1 MRRKKMECILV
12 VDDSIVNL
20 RLIEKVLQDKYKLV
34 LVQSGAQALAYLE
47 KEAADLVLLDLMM
60 PEMDGFETYE
70 KIRKLENNRGLP
82 VIFLTADTDIESE
95 IRGLEMGAADFIRKP
110 FVPAVV
116 LNRINRALRLE
127 ILTKDLEK
135 QVQEKTV
142 RIEQLSFEII
152 ATIASMIE
160 ARDIYTKGHSVRVA
174 EYSAALARALQWKEE
189 DIQNLKYIALLH
201 DIGKVGIPDNVL
213 NKPGKLTDME
223 YNIIKNHTTI
233 GGEILRDIKTIND
246 VDSGAR
252 FHHERYDGMGY
263 PMGLL
268 GEQIPAVARI
278 ISIADAYDAMNSKR
292 IYRDSMPPEVVRS
305 ELAAESGKKFDPVF
319 LDTFLELFDTGKLQ
333 LPTEVRGK
341 EKSLVDESTFLI
353 DQIIKSIEEEAQKNE
368 APDYL
373 TGLLNRKSGEKKI
386 IQAMKEAPG
395 CLAFIDLDN
404 LKQTNDTMGHMAG
417 DYALMTV
424 GKVLSECA
432 PNAIVARIGG
442 DEFLLYMKDIDR
454 NEAIEKIAEI
464 QERFRQKKGENTYL
478 TASSLSIGL
487 YMTETTD
494 TYENAR
500 QNADKALYYVKRN
513 GKGGYI
519 FYTEAISGVTQKF
532 SVDLENLVA
541 DLRRRSTQKGSLSV
555 GYREFAKIYDFVQQL
570 KKRYGYKMQFV
581 MLTVDSDELFHIDE
595 KEYAMACMEKT
606 IQTVLR
612 TVDVSTRFGG
622 EQFLVI
628 LMNARRSDV
637 ENIMKR
643 IFEQFFK
650 IYNRNLV
657 KLSYDVSEMEDDE

>member
-1 MRRKKMECILV
+1 MERILV

-20 RLIEKVLQDKYKLV
+20 RLIEKVLEDRYELV
-34 LVQSGAQALAYLE
+34 LVQSGAQALAYLK
-47 KEAADLVLLDLMM
+47 KERADLVLLDLMM

-70 KIRKLENNRGLP
+70 KIRMLEDNSGIP
-82 VIFLTADTDIESE
+82 VIFLTADTDSESE
-95 IRGLEMGAADFIRKP
+95 IKGLEMGAADFIRKP
-110 FVPAVV
+110 FAPAVV

-127 ILTKDLEK
+127 SLTKDLEK

-189 DIQNLKYIALLH
+189 DVQNLKYIALLH

-263 PMGLL
+263 PMGLA
-268 GEQIPAVARI
+268 GERIPAVARI
-278 ISIADAYDAMNSKR
+278 IAIADAYDAMNSKR
-292 IYRDSMPPEVVRS
+292 IYRDSMPPEVVRG

-319 LDTFLELFDTGKLQ
+319 LDMFLELMDSDRLQ
-333 LPTEVRGK
+333 LPREAQGK

-353 DQIIKSIEEEAQKNE
+353 DQIIRSIEEEAQKNE

-424 GKVLSECA
+424 GRVLSECA

-442 DEFLLYMKDIDR
+442 DEFLLYMKDTDR

-464 QERFRQKKGENTYL
+464 QERFRQRKGENTYL

-519 FYTEAISGVTQKF
+519 FYTEAIGSVTQRF

-541 DLRRRSTQKGSLSV
+541 DLKRRSTQKGSLSV

-581 MLTVDSDELFHIDE
+581 MLTVDSEELFHIDE

-606 IQTVLR
+606 IQSVLR

-657 KLSYDVSEMEDDE
+657 RLSYDVSEMEDEE